1 MTFPRLVWTLLLPVL
16 VVGCP
21 TRTVPLPYDGSAAGR
36 EGEAGTMGTAGAP
49 TGPGGQSGAPG
60 GSGGHLDGGTGAAGG
75 VAGGVGTGGVVQTG
89 GTLGTGGTVGG
100 GGTLGTGGAVGT
112 GGVVGTGGTAGAG
125 GAGGTPTGGSSGK
138 SGAAGSTSGGAGGA
152 PAGKPLGSSC
162 GSGTDCTSGH
172 CETGVCCDQSCTGMC
187 QQCSTA
193 GHCQMPPDD
202 PACGTI
208 ACPTDTACRDYAT
221 AITTNRCKQLGQC
234 KTPSDCSFVVASTTK
249 ACGSYDN
256 DSNFTQYC
264 DSNGNC
270 SNHTVKC
277 GGDGDCAVGDMLCC
291 GVSLGYSCIA
301 AGSGCPTQSGGAP
314 PLGPYDC
321 DETADCSGGAVC
333 CAFSTPGGVSTTCT
347 TSCAPAM
354 FQQVF
359 QVCNPN
365 SNPSECQSGACK
377 PTPSDWNVPQGFYFC
392 Q

>member
-1 MTFPRLVWTLLLPVL
+1 MTFPRLVMALLLPFL
-16 VVGCP
+16 LVGCP
-21 TRTVPLPYDGSAAGR
+21 TRTTPYDGSAAGR
-36 EGEAGTMGTAGAP
+36 EGEAGTMGTAGAAA
-49 TGPGGQSGAPG
+49 GAGGQSGAPG
-60 GSGGHLDGGTGAAGG
+60 GSGGHPNGGTGGAGG
-75 VAGGVGTGGVVQTG
+75 VA
-89 GTLGTGGTVGG
+89 
-100 GGTLGTGGAVGT
+100 GAVGT
-112 GGVVGTGGTAGAG
+112 GGVVGTGGTAGTG
-125 GAGGTPTGGSSGK
+125 GAGGTPAGGSGGRTGATGG
-138 SGAAGSTSGGAGGA
+138 TSGGTGGT
-152 PAGKPLGSSC
+152 PTGKPLGSNC

-187 QQCSTA
+187 QQCSAA

-202 PACGTI
+202 PACGTV
-208 ACPTDTACRDYAT
+208 ACPTDTVCRDYAT

-234 KTPSDCSFVVASTTK
+234 KAASDCSFVAASTTK

-270 SNHTVKC
+270 SNHIVRC

-291 GVSLGYSCIA
+291 GVGVGYSCIA
-301 AGSGCPTQSGGAP
+301 AGSACPTQSGGAP

-321 DETADCSGGAVC
+321 DETGDCAGGAVC

-365 SNPSECQSGACK
+365 SNASECQSGVCK
-377 PTPSDWNVPQGFYFC
+377 PAPPNWNVPPSFYFC